1 MKTTNLAKL
10 KNRKGAQNG
19 RSKKKEL
26 EHELKSEN
34 AALRA
39 EMAALRADSENA
51 ALRAHTQNQDS
62 QRLIEDLQRQFA
74 AMRVNNT
81 NNSSLE

>member
-1 MKTTNLAKL
+1 
-10 KNRKGAQNG
+10 
-19 RSKKKEL
+19 
-26 EHELKSEN
+26 
-34 AALRA
+34 
-39 EMAALRADSENA
+39 MAALRADSENA